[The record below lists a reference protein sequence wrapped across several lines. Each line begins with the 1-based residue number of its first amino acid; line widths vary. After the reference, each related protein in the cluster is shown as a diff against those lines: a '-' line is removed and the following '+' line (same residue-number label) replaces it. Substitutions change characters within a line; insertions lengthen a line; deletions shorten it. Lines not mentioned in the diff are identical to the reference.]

1 MERDEG
7 MKWKNVQKDKG
18 EGVTLD
24 ERGKEEGKKGG
35 RREWPQDKQEVE
47 EIYERK
53 MGCKQEYERNAENIG
68 INDYPPSNLTDTV
81 SNNH

>member
-1 MERDEG
+1 
-7 MKWKNVQKDKG
+7 
-18 EGVTLD
+18 
-24 ERGKEEGKKGG
+24 
-35 RREWPQDKQEVE
+35 VE